1 MESSRFATVHPTFQ
15 IGGLYTVRGY
25 TEGLLQGDSG
35 YSFSAEYDVPL
46 TSGASTPGRNPFTDK
61 WRAFVFIDHGGTF
74 PFKGDGASG
83 DSDDYLTSLGFGFRM
98 NLGNVAQ
105 GRIVVGFPLFQRD
118 DKEEGVRV
126 HFYLQ
131 SLGK

>member
-1 MESSRFATVHPTFQ
+1 
-15 IGGLYTVRGY
+15 
-25 TEGLLQGDSG
+25 
-35 YSFSAEYDVPL
+35 
-46 TSGASTPGRNPFTDK
+46 
-61 WRAFVFIDHGGTF
+61 
-74 PFKGDGASG
+74 
-83 DSDDYLTSLGFGFRM
+83 M

-105 GRIVVGFPLFQRD
+105 GRIAVGFPLFQRD